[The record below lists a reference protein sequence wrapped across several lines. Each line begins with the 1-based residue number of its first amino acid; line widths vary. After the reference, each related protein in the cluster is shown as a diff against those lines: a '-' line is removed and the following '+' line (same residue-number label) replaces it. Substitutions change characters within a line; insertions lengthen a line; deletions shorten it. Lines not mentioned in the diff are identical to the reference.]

1 MHLTQCTGNIKYV
14 KNFGMGW
21 VKNCTPEKLLRHVG
35 GMILLPGNPGTESDL
50 CLC

>member
-1 MHLTQCTGNIKYV
+1 MYGNVKYV

-21 VKNCTPEKLLRHVG
+21 VKNCAPQKPLGQAG
-35 GMILLPGNPGTESDL
+35 GMILLLGNPGTEADL